1 LLIASTTVA
10 ACVGSAVGGIFY
22 VLVDDSAQ
30 AISLWVK
37 NGRGLPIDL
46 SACTIFDVPILMM
59 YLLSTGIAGGVSP
72 PGSSCCA
79 PQIEI

>member
-30 AISLWVK
+30 AISL
-37 NGRGLPIDL
+37 
-46 SACTIFDVPILMM
+46 
-59 YLLSTGIAGGVSP
+59 
-72 PGSSCCA
+72 
-79 PQIEI
+79 